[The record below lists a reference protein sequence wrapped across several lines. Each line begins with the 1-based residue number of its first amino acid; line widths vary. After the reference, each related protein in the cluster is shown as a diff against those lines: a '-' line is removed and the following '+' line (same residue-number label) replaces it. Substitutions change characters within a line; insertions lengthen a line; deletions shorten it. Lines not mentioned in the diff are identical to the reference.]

1 MVTSRYKM
9 NVLTNAVSHAIS
21 LIIKMRFLHLLY
33 DWTMQLANNPR
44 AIWLLGFVSF
54 IEAIFFPI
62 PPDVLLIPMILA
74 NIKRAWLY
82 AFVTTITSVMGGLVG
97 YAIGYL
103 AYEQIAEPLLLS
115 LGKQAAMSLFSS
127 SINEN
132 GFLIVL
138 TAGIS
143 PIPFKVVSVMSGF
156 TQMPVF
162 VFLLS
167 ALLGRA
173 TRFFVVA
180 TLLKYYGEAIKS
192 FIETYLGWLFL
203 VFIAFIVLG
212 TMVLDFL

>member
-1 MVTSRYKM
+1 M
-9 NVLTNAVSHAIS
+9 NVLTNVVSHAIS

-82 AFVTTITSVMGGLVG
+82 AFVTTITSVIGGLVG

-180 TLLKYYGEAIKS
+180 TLLKYYGETIKS

-203 VFIAFIVLG
+203 FFIALIVLG
-212 TMVLDFL
+212 TVGLDFL

>member
-1 MVTSRYKM
+1 
-9 NVLTNAVSHAIS
+9 
-21 LIIKMRFLHLLY
+21 MRFLHLLY

-82 AFVTTITSVMGGLVG
+82 AFVTTITSVVGGLVG

-156 TQMPVF
+156 TQMPIF

-203 VFIAFIVLG
+203 VFIVFIVLG
-212 TMVLDFL
+212 TVGLDFL

>member
-1 MVTSRYKM
+1 MK
-9 NVLTNAVSHAIS
+9 VLTNAVSHAIS
-21 LIIKMRFLHLLY
+21 LIIEMRFLHLLY
-33 DWTMQLANNPR
+33 NWTMQLANNPR
-44 AIWLLGFVSF
+44 AIWFLGIVSF

-74 NIKRAWLY
+74 NIKKAWLY
-82 AFVTTITSVMGGLVG
+82 AFVTTITSVIGGLVG

-156 TQMPVF
+156 TQMPLF
-162 VFLLS
+162 VFILS

-180 TLLKYYGEAIKS
+180 TLLKYYGETIKS

-203 VFIAFIVLG
+203 FFIALIVLG
-212 TMVLDFL
+212 TVGLDFL

>member
-1 MVTSRYKM
+1 M
-9 NVLTNAVSHAIS
+9 NVLTIISTNAIS
-21 LIIKMRFLHLLY
+21 KMKNMHFIRSLY
-33 DWTMQLANNPR
+33 NWTMELANNPR
-44 AIWLLGFVSF
+44 SIWLLGFVSF

-62 PPDVLLIPMILA
+62 PPDILLIPMILA

-82 AFVTTITSVMGGLVG
+82 AFVATVTSVLGGLVG
-97 YAIGYL
+97 YAIGLL
-103 AYEQIAEPLLLS
+103 AYAQIAEPLLIG
-115 LGKQAAMSLFSS
+115 LGKQPAMILFSN

-143 PIPFKVVSVMSGF
+143 PIPFKVVSIMSGF
-156 TQMPVF
+156 TQMPIY

-173 TRFFVVA
+173 LRFFVVA
-180 TLLKYYGEAIKS
+180 TLLRRYGEKIKS

-203 VFIAFIVLG
+203 FFVVLIVVG
-212 TMVLDFL
+212 TVGIDFL

>member
-1 MVTSRYKM
+1 MK
-9 NVLTNAVSHAIS
+9 VLTNVVSHAIS
-21 LIIKMRFLHLLY
+21 LLNKMRFLHLLY

-82 AFVTTITSVMGGLVG
+82 AFVTTTTSVIGGLVG

-180 TLLKYYGEAIKS
+180 TLLKYYGETIKS

-203 VFIAFIVLG
+203 FFIALIVLG
-212 TMVLDFL
+212 TVGLDFL

>member
-1 MVTSRYKM
+1 MK
-9 NVLTNAVSHAIS
+9 VLTNAVSHAIS

-82 AFVTTITSVMGGLVG
+82 AFVTTITSVIGGLVG

-115 LGKQAAMSLFSS
+115 LGKQAAMNLFSI

-212 TMVLDFL
+212 TMSLDFL

>member
-1 MVTSRYKM
+1 
-9 NVLTNAVSHAIS
+9 
-21 LIIKMRFLHLLY
+21 MRFLKSLY
-33 DWTMQLANNPR
+33 HWTMELANHPS

-62 PPDVLLIPMILA
+62 PPDVLLIPMILV
-74 NIKRAWLY
+74 NVKKAWIY
-82 AFVTTITSVMGGLVG
+82 AFVATVFSVLGGLVG
-97 YAIGYL
+97 YAIGL
-103 AYEQIAEPLLLS
+103 FAYSQIAEPLLIG
-115 LGKQAAMSLFSS
+115 LGKETAINLFSN

-156 TQMPVF
+156 TQMPIY
-162 VFLLS
+162 VFLVS

-180 TLLKYYGEAIKS
+180 TLLKRYGETIKS

-203 VFIAFIVLG
+203 FFVALIAVG
-212 TMVLDFL
+212 TVGLDFL

>member
-1 MVTSRYKM
+1 M

-21 LIIKMRFLHLLY
+21 LIIKMRFLQLLY

-82 AFVTTITSVMGGLVG
+82 AFVTTITSVIGGLVG

-115 LGKQAAMSLFSS
+115 LGKQAAMSLFSN

-203 VFIAFIVLG
+203 FFIALIVLG

>member
-1 MVTSRYKM
+1 MK
-9 NVLTNAVSHAIS
+9 VLTNAVSHAIS

-82 AFVTTITSVMGGLVG
+82 AFVTTITSVIGGVVG

-115 LGKQAAMSLFSS
+115 LGKQAAMSLFSN

-203 VFIAFIVLG
+203 FFIALIVLG
-212 TMVLDFL
+212 TVGLDFL

>member
-1 MVTSRYKM
+1 M

-82 AFVTTITSVMGGLVG
+82 AFVTTITSVIGGLVG

-167 ALLGRA
+167 ALIGRA

-180 TLLKYYGEAIKS
+180 TLLKYYGETIKS

-203 VFIAFIVLG
+203 FFIALIVLG
-212 TMVLDFL
+212 TVGLDFL

>member
-1 MVTSRYKM
+1 M

-21 LIIKMRFLHLLY
+21 LLNKMRFLHLLY

-82 AFVTTITSVMGGLVG
+82 AFVTTITSVVGGLVG

-115 LGKQAAMSLFSS
+115 LGKQAAMNLFSI

-203 VFIAFIVLG
+203 FFIALIVLG
-212 TMVLDFL
+212 TVGLDFL

>member
-1 MVTSRYKM
+1 ME
-9 NVLTNAVSHAIS
+9 
-21 LIIKMRFLHLLY
+21 
-33 DWTMQLANNPR
+33 LANNPR

-82 AFVTTITSVMGGLVG
+82 ALVTTVTSVLGGLVG
-97 YAIGYL
+97 YAIGLL
-103 AYEQIAEPLLLS
+103 AYAQIAEPLLIGI
-115 LGKQAAMSLFSS
+115 GKQSAMNLFSN

-156 TQMPVF
+156 TQMPIY
-162 VFLLS
+162 VFLVS

-173 TRFFVVA
+173 TRFFVIA
-180 TLLKYYGEAIKS
+180 ALLKHYGETIKS

-203 VFIAFIVLG
+203 FFIVLIVVG
-212 TMVLDFL
+212 TLGLDFL

>member
-1 MVTSRYKM
+1 MK
-9 NVLTNAVSHAIS
+9 VLTNAVSHAIS

-33 DWTMQLANNPR
+33 DWTMQLANSPR

-74 NIKRAWLY
+74 NIKKAWLY
-82 AFVTTITSVMGGLVG
+82 AFVTTITSVVGGLVG

-103 AYEQIAEPLLLS
+103 AYEQIAEPLLLN
-115 LGKQAAMSLFSS
+115 LGKQTAMSLFSS

-138 TAGIS
+138 TAGVS

>member
-1 MVTSRYKM
+1 ME
-9 NVLTNAVSHAIS
+9 
-21 LIIKMRFLHLLY
+21 
-33 DWTMQLANNPR
+33 LANNPR

-74 NIKRAWLY
+74 NIKKAWLY
-82 AFVTTITSVMGGLVG
+82 ALITTISSVLGGLVG
-97 YAIGYL
+97 YTIGLL
-103 AYEQIAEPLLLS
+103 AYAQIAEPLLIG
-115 LGKQAAMSLFSS
+115 LGKQSAINLFSG

-156 TQMPVF
+156 TQMPIYVF
-162 VFLLS
+162 IAS

-173 TRFFVVA
+173 IRFFVVA
-180 TLLKYYGEAIKS
+180 TLLKRYGETIKS

-203 VFIAFIVLG
+203 FFMALIVFGTLG
-212 TMVLDFL
+212 LDFL

>member
-1 MVTSRYKM
+1 MK
-9 NVLTNAVSHAIS
+9 VLTNAVSHAIS

-115 LGKQAAMSLFSS
+115 LGKQAAMNLFSI

-180 TLLKYYGEAIKS
+180 TLLKYYGETIKS

-203 VFIAFIVLG
+203 FFIALIVLG
-212 TMVLDFL
+212 TVGLDFL

>member
-1 MVTSRYKM
+1 
-9 NVLTNAVSHAIS
+9 
-21 LIIKMRFLHLLY
+21 MRFLRFLY
-33 DWTMQLANNPR
+33 NWTLELANNPR

-62 PPDVLLIPMILA
+62 PPDILLIPMILA
-74 NIKRAWLY
+74 NIKKAWFY
-82 AFVTTITSVMGGLVG
+82 AFVATITSVMGGLVG
-97 YAIGYL
+97 YAIGFL
-103 AYEQIAEPLLLS
+103 AYSEIAEPLLIS
-115 LGKQAAMSLFSS
+115 LGKQSAMILFSN

-143 PIPFKVVSVMSGF
+143 PIPFKVVSIMSGF
-156 TQMPVF
+156 TQMPII

-180 TLLKYYGEAIKS
+180 TLLKYYGQTIKS
-192 FIETYLGWLFL
+192 FIEKYLGWLFL
-203 VFIAFIVLG
+203 FFMALIFAG
-212 TMVLDFL
+212 TMGLDLL

>member
-1 MVTSRYKM
+1 M
-9 NVLTNAVSHAIS
+9 NVLTITRTHAIS
-21 LIIKMRFLHLLY
+21 QLNQMRFIRSLY
-33 DWTMQLANNPR
+33 NWTMDLAKNPR

-82 AFVTTITSVMGGLVG
+82 AFVTTITSVLGGLVG
-97 YAIGYL
+97 YAIGLL
-103 AYEQIAEPLLLS
+103 AYAQIAEPLLIG
-115 LGKQAAMSLFSS
+115 LGKQTAMNLFSN

-132 GFLIVL
+132 GFMIVL

-156 TQMPVF
+156 TQMPIY
-162 VFLLS
+162 VFLAS

-180 TLLKYYGEAIKS
+180 TLLKHYGETIKS

-203 VFIAFIVLG
+203 FFMALIVVG
-212 TMVLDFL
+212 SVGLDFL

>member
-1 MVTSRYKM
+1 MK
-9 NVLTNAVSHAIS
+9 VLTNAVSHAIS

-82 AFVTTITSVMGGLVG
+82 AFVTTITSVVGGLVG

-115 LGKQAAMSLFSS
+115 LGKQAAMNLFSI

>member
-1 MVTSRYKM
+1 MK
-9 NVLTNAVSHAIS
+9 VLTNAVSHAIS

-82 AFVTTITSVMGGLVG
+82 AFVTTITSVIGGLVG

-203 VFIAFIVLG
+203 VFIVFIVLG

>member
-1 MVTSRYKM
+1 MK
-9 NVLTNAVSHAIS
+9 VLTIIITHANS
-21 LIIKMRFLHLLY
+21 QRNQMRFIRALY
-33 DWTMQLANNPR
+33 NWTMELASNPQ

-82 AFVTTITSVMGGLVG
+82 AVVATTMSVLGGLVG
-97 YAIGYL
+97 YAIGFL
-103 AYEQIAEPLLLS
+103 AYAQIAEPLLLT
-115 LGKQAAMSLFSS
+115 LGKQSAMNLFSN

-143 PIPFKVVSVMSGF
+143 PIPFKVVSIMSGF
-156 TQMPVF
+156 TQMPIY
-162 VFLLS
+162 VFLVS

-180 TLLKYYGEAIKS
+180 TLLRRYGERLKS
-192 FIETYLGWLFL
+192 FIESYLGWLFL
-203 VFIAFIVLG
+203 LFMALILAGTLG
-212 TMVLDFL
+212 LEFL

>member
-1 MVTSRYKM
+1 M

-82 AFVTTITSVMGGLVG
+82 AFVTTITSVIGGLVG

-156 TQMPVF
+156 TQMPLF

-180 TLLKYYGEAIKS
+180 TLLKYYGETIKS

-203 VFIAFIVLG
+203 FFIALIVLG
-212 TMVLDFL
+212 TVGLDFL

>member
-1 MVTSRYKM
+1 M

-115 LGKQAAMSLFSS
+115 LGKQAAMNLFSI

-162 VFLLS
+162 IFLLS

>member
-1 MVTSRYKM
+1 
-9 NVLTNAVSHAIS
+9 
-21 LIIKMRFLHLLY
+21 
-33 DWTMQLANNPR
+33 MQLANNPR

-82 AFVTTITSVMGGLVG
+82 AFVTTITSVVGGLVG

-203 VFIAFIVLG
+203 FFIALIVLG
-212 TMVLDFL
+212 TVGLDFL

>member
-1 MVTSRYKM
+1 
-9 NVLTNAVSHAIS
+9 
-21 LIIKMRFLHLLY
+21 MRFIQSLY
-33 DWTMQLANNPR
+33 NWTMELASNPR
-44 AIWLLGFVSF
+44 AIWLLGIVSF

-82 AFVTTITSVMGGLVG
+82 AFVATITSVLGGLVG
-97 YAIGYL
+97 YVIGLL
-103 AYEQIAEPLLLS
+103 AYSQIAEPLLIG
-115 LGKQAAMSLFSS
+115 LGKQTAMNLFSN

-132 GFLIVL
+132 GFMIVL

-156 TQMPVF
+156 TQMPIY
-162 VFLLS
+162 VFLVS

-173 TRFFVVA
+173 IRFFLVA
-180 TLLKYYGEAIKS
+180 TLLKRYGEKIKS

-203 VFIAFIVLG
+203 FFIALIVVGTLG
-212 TMVLDFL
+212 LDFL

>member
-1 MVTSRYKM
+1 M

-82 AFVTTITSVMGGLVG
+82 AFVTTITSVIGGLVG

-180 TLLKYYGEAIKS
+180 TLLKYYGETIKS

-203 VFIAFIVLG
+203 FFIALIVLG
-212 TMVLDFL
+212 TVGLDFL

>member
-1 MVTSRYKM
+1 MK
-9 NVLTNAVSHAIS
+9 VLTNAVSHAIS
-21 LIIKMRFLHLLY
+21 LLNKMRIIHLLY
-33 DWTMQLANNPR
+33 NWTMQLANNPR

-82 AFVTTITSVMGGLVG
+82 AFVTTITSVIGGLVG

-115 LGKQAAMSLFSS
+115 LGKQAAMNLFSI

-180 TLLKYYGEAIKS
+180 TLLNYYGETIKS

-203 VFIAFIVLG
+203 FFIALIVLG
-212 TMVLDFL
+212 TVGLDFL

>member
-1 MVTSRYKM
+1 M

-33 DWTMQLANNPR
+33 NWTMQLANNPR

-82 AFVTTITSVMGGLVG
+82 AFVTTITSVIGGLVG

-115 LGKQAAMSLFSS
+115 LGKQAAVSLFSN

-203 VFIAFIVLG
+203 VFIAFIILG

>member
-1 MVTSRYKM
+1 MK
-9 NVLTNAVSHAIS
+9 VLTNAVSHAIS

-115 LGKQAAMSLFSS
+115 LGKQAAMNLFSI

-203 VFIAFIVLG
+203 VFIAFIVFG

>member
-1 MVTSRYKM
+1 ME
-9 NVLTNAVSHAIS
+9 
-21 LIIKMRFLHLLY
+21 
-33 DWTMQLANNPR
+33 LANNPR
-44 AIWLLGFVSF
+44 AIWFLGFVSF
-54 IEAIFFPI
+54 FEAIFFPI

-74 NIKRAWLY
+74 NIKKAWLY
-82 AFVTTITSVMGGLVG
+82 AFVTTITSVLGGLVG
-97 YAIGYL
+97 YAIGLL
-103 AYEQIAEPLLLS
+103 AYAQIAEPLLIG
-115 LGKQAAMSLFSS
+115 LGKQSAMNLFSN

-156 TQMPVF
+156 TQMPIY
-162 VFLLS
+162 VFLAS

-180 TLLKYYGEAIKS
+180 TLLRRYGETIKS

-203 VFIAFIVLG
+203 FFMALIVVG
-212 TMVLDFL
+212 SVGLDFL

>member
-1 MVTSRYKM
+1 M

-82 AFVTTITSVMGGLVG
+82 AFVTTITSVIGGLVG

-115 LGKQAAMSLFSS
+115 LGKQAAINLFSI

-156 TQMPVF
+156 TQMPLF

-180 TLLKYYGEAIKS
+180 TLLKYYGETIKS

-203 VFIAFIVLG
+203 FFIALIVLG
-212 TMVLDFL
+212 TVGLDFL

>member
-1 MVTSRYKM
+1 M

-82 AFVTTITSVMGGLVG
+82 AFVTTITSVIGGLVG

-138 TAGIS
+138 TAGVS

>member
-1 MVTSRYKM
+1 M

-33 DWTMQLANNPR
+33 NWTMQLANNPR

-115 LGKQAAMSLFSS
+115 LGKQAAMNLFSI